1 MQPLQKLQQSVAL
14 AVAGLSEE
22 QMHWHPPGKWC
33 VVEVLE
39 HLYLTY
45 TGTMKGLDRVLAAG
59 TPNVT
64 PSVLKQR
71 AAKFV
76 VLGLGYVP
84 SGRKSPATARP
95 RGLPADKVLAEI
107 VPKIAEMDEF
117 LSRCEEKLGRG
128 PIMNHPFL
136 GPFTAQDWKKFHLVH
151 GEHHL
156 KQIWGLRRAAS

>member
-1 MQPLQKLQQSVAL
+1 MQPLQKLQQSVAS
-14 AVAGLSEE
+14 AMAGLSEA
-22 QMHWHPPGKWC
+22 QMRWHPPGKWC

-45 TGTMKGLDRVLAAG
+45 TGTMKGLDRVLAGG

-64 PSVLKQR
+64 PSDIKQR
-71 AAKFV
+71 VAKFV

-84 SGRKSPATARP
+84 SGRKSPATAQP
-95 RGLPADKVLAEI
+95 RGLPAEKLLAEI
-107 VPKIAEMDEF
+107 VPKIAEMDEL
-117 LSRCEEKLGRG
+117 LSRCEESMGRG

-136 GPFTAQDWKKFHLVH
+136 GPFTAQDWKTFHLVH

-156 KQIWGLRRAAS
+156 KQIWRLRKAAN